1 MRRIIL
7 LLTFASAALF
17 GVGAPAQAQSFSRH
31 LPHLVVL
38 MDGTVIPCAVTSL
51 TKEEVQLTRLSKPEQ
66 MTIPYSSLA
75 GIVFSRPV
83 PDEAEEALVNRDIH
97 KASPTDLIIDA
108 AGKSYSG
115 GFFEGLDGFV
125 LKYHSITHH
134 GDQTI
139 PLVQIRALICHKKVF
154 FVNHHRWV
162 FTTKDGAIFFANS
175 MKTKN
180 GVVTVKF
187 PWSETRYEFDESE
200 IVRALPPV
208 NVGWLDELGPDD
220 WAQIPFWSAPSKSHR
235 DNADVNGGR
244 LRANTGQYYLHG
256 FGVAA
261 SSRLTFKLTDLG
273 NLLLNKILP
282 MPDVHLTGYA
292 ARPYGVKT
300 GSVRFRVF
308 TDGALAGTWTLSA
321 TDAPVKIDIP
331 LNGKKRLDLVV
342 DFADDSPVDDR
353 AIWGEMKIEAINKKQ

>member
-1 MRRIIL
+1 M
-7 LLTFASAALF
+7 TFASAALF

-175 MKTKN
+175 MKTEN
-180 GVVTVKF
+180 GVVTVWF
-187 PWSETRYEFDESE
+187 PWSETAYEFDESE
-200 IVRALPPV
+200 IVTALPPV
-208 NVGWLDELGPDD
+208 NIGWLDELGPAQT
-220 WAQIPFWSAPSKSHR
+220 AQIPFWSAPPQSYR
-235 DNADVNGGR
+235 VNADVNGGR

-256 FGVAA
+256 IGVAA
-261 SSRLTFKLTDLG
+261 SSRLTFRINDIPSS
-273 NLLLNKILP
+273 NENS
-282 MPDVHLTGYA
+282 HLTGYA

-321 TDAPVKIDIP
+321 SDAPVKIDVP

-353 AIWGEMKIEAINKKQ
+353 AIWGEMKVEAVDNRK

>member
-7 LLTFASAALF
+7 LLTFASLALF
-17 GVGAPAQAQSFSRH
+17 GIGASAQAQSFSRQV
-31 LPHLVVL
+31 PHLVVL
-38 MDGTVIPCAVTSL
+38 MDGSVIPCAVTSL
-51 TKEEVQLTRLSKPEQ
+51 TKEEVQITRLSKPEQ
-66 MTIPYSSLA
+66 MTIPYSSLS

-83 PDEAEEALVNRDIH
+83 PDEAEEILVNRDMR
-97 KASPTDLIIDA
+97 KARPTDLIIDA

-115 GFFEGLDGFV
+115 FFQGLDGFV
-125 LKYHSITHH
+125 LKYHSTTHH
-134 GDQTI
+134 DDQTL
-139 PLVQIRALICHKKVF
+139 PVVQIRTLIFNKKVF
-154 FVNHHRWV
+154 FINYHRWV
-162 FTTKDGAIFFANS
+162 FTTQDGAIFFANS
-175 MKTKN
+175 MKTNN
-180 GVVTVKF
+180 GVITVKF
-187 PWSETRYEFDESE
+187 PWSETTYEFDESE
-200 IVRALPPV
+200 IVTALPPV
-208 NVGWLDELGPDD
+208 NIGWLDELGPAD

-235 DNADVNGGR
+235 ENADVNGGR

-282 MPDVHLTGYA
+282 MPDVHLTGYV

-308 TDGALAGTWTLSA
+308 TDGSLAGTWTLSA

-353 AIWGEMKIEAINKKQ
+353 AIWGEMKVEAVGNRK

>member
-17 GVGAPAQAQSFSRH
+17 GVGAPAQAQSFSRQV
-31 LPHLVVL
+31 PHLVVL

-51 TKEEVQLTRLSKPEQ
+51 TREEVQITRLSKPEQ
-66 MTIPYSSLA
+66 MTIPYSSLS

-83 PDEAEEALVNRDIH
+83 PDEAEEILMNRDMR

-115 GFFEGLDGFV
+115 FFQGLDGFV
-125 LKYHSITHH
+125 LKYYSTTH
-134 GDQTI
+134 GDQTL
-139 PLVQIRALICHKKVF
+139 PVVQIRALIFNKKVF
-154 FVNHHRWV
+154 FVNYHRWV
-162 FTTKDGAIFFANS
+162 FTTKDGAIFFAKS
-175 MKTKN
+175 MKTDN

-187 PWSETRYEFDESE
+187 PWSETTYEFDESE
-200 IVRALPPV
+200 IVTALPPV
-208 NVGWLDELGPDD
+208 NSGWLDEHGPAD
-220 WAQIPFWSAPSKSHR
+220 WAQIPFWSAPSKSYR
-235 DNADVNGGR
+235 KNADVNGGR

-261 SSRLTFKLTDLG
+261 SSRLTFRINETLSSSA
-273 NLLLNKILP
+273 NS
-282 MPDVHLTGYA
+282 HLTGYV

-321 TDAPVKIDIP
+321 TDPPVKIDVP

-353 AIWGEMKIEAINKKQ
+353 AIWGEMKIEAVGSRQ

>member
-1 MRRIIL
+1 M
-7 LLTFASAALF
+7 
-17 GVGAPAQAQSFSRH
+17 
-31 LPHLVVL
+31 
-38 MDGTVIPCAVTSL
+38 
-51 TKEEVQLTRLSKPEQ
+51 RLSKPEQ

-83 PDEAEEALVNRDIH
+83 SDEAEAVLARNLQ

-115 GFFEGLDGFV
+115 YFEGLDGFV
-125 LKYHSITHH
+125 LKYSSATH
-134 GDQTI
+134 GDQTF
-139 PLVQIRALICHKKVF
+139 PVVQTRALIINKKVVF
-154 FVNHHRWV
+154 INHHRWV
-162 FTTKDGAIFFANS
+162 FTTQDGAIFYVNS
-175 MKTKN
+175 MKTEN

-187 PWSETRYEFDESE
+187 PWSETAYEFDESE
-200 IVRALPPV
+200 IVTALPPV
-208 NVGWLDELGPDD
+208 NGEWLDEIVPAQT
-220 WAQIPFWSAPSKSHR
+220 AQIPFWSAPSKSHR
-235 DNADVNGGR
+235 VNADVNGGR

-261 SSRLTFKLTDLG
+261 SSRLTFRIND
-273 NLLLNKILP
+273 ILSSNENS
-282 MPDVHLTGYA
+282 HLTGYA

-321 TDAPVKIDIP
+321 SDPPVKIDVP
-331 LNGKKRLDLVV
+331 LDGKKRLDLVI

-353 AIWGEMKIEAINKKQ
+353 AIWGEMKIEAY